1 MQQKLGYTNCKITNK
16 KIPILF
22 DFGNMPIANSF
33 SKFVSNKNFYKM
45 KVAFN
50 EQNGVFQLV
59 SAPKPKQM
67 FHENYAFL
75 SSTSNYMKEH
85 FKNVANSIKKAKKI
99 ENFQLWKSDVT
110 MEYFLKILKIITI

>member
-59 SAPKPKQM
+59 RAPKPKQM

-85 FKNVANSIKKAKKI
+85 FKNVANSVKKAKKI
-99 ENFQLWKSDVT
+99 ENFQLWKSV
-110 MEYFLKILKIITI
+110 